1 MVVAGEHALN
11 LHGVQLSLELRVDLR
26 KHVVGGSVMVVGE
39 SELGFGGGFGGRWE
53 LVHPSAVAVV
63 EG

>member
-1 MVVAGEHALN
+1 MVVAGEHALD
-11 LHGVQLSLELRVDLR
+11 LHRVQLSLKLRIDLR
-26 KHVVGGSVMVVGE
+26 KHVVGGCVMVVGE
-39 SELGFGGGFGGRWE
+39 SELGFGLGFGGGWE